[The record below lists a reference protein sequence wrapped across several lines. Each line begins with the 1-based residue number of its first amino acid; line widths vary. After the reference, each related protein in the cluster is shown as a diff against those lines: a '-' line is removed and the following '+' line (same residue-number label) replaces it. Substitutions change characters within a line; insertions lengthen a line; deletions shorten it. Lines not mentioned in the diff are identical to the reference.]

1 MLNRKIFII
10 AFFISALAGC
20 GVGSVGGSDDGAVI
34 QTNSNGHAQSVES
47 PEAWGGDM
55 RCTAQGC
62 QLVLVE
68 HELGNLVVYDVSRDR
83 LRLVDKHK
91 LAYHPD
97 GAIWL
102 NDNVLVAAVELTT
115 SLEIFRLENGR
126 LIHRAQVYLGFPPR
140 HVKLIS
146 NSNGVY
152 QLLAT
157 PYSGTDIAWVSWDD
171 LNSKVLSLKKD
182 RWCAA
187 PWFPKIAPKI
197 PLEDNA
203 GLVVACR
210 DDGVVLS
217 ISGSLNEPTSMKK
230 KQLGHFPQVPS
241 MVTVSPD
248 LKWIYVALETRSK
261 NARINAE
268 TGAVQWLDATP
279 EGSVAVTVLPDETV
293 VWAEDGRLKLD
304 RYDADGKTLET
315 RWHKTSGFSTALQ
328 LVDIDRDNN
337 LDIIVLNSGGLR
349 SDIIYG
355 PLWHSAKKE
364 WNRKVD

>member
-1 MLNRKIFII
+1 MLNRKFFII
-10 AFFISALAGC
+10 ALFISALAGC

-34 QTNSNGHAQSVES
+34 QTNGNGHAQSIES

-55 RCTAQGC
+55 RCTTQGC
-62 QLVLVE
+62 QLALVE

-97 GAIWL
+97 YVIWL
-102 NDNVLVAAVELTT
+102 NDKVLVAAVEITT
-115 SLEIFRLENGR
+115 SLEIFHLENER
-126 LIHRAQVYLGFPPR
+126 LIHRARINLGFQPR

-146 NSNGVY
+146 ESNRVY

-157 PYSGTDIAWVSWDD
+157 PYSGTDVAWVSWDD
-171 LNSKVLSLKKD
+171 VNNKVLSLTKD

-197 PLEDNA
+197 PQENIS

-217 ISGSLNEPTSMKK
+217 IAGLLSEPATMKK

-261 NARINAE
+261 NARISTE
-268 TGAVQWLDATP
+268 TGAIQWLDATP

-337 LDIIVLNSGGLR
+337 LDILVLNSGGLR